1 MVTARGVTPDPV
13 VGDSRSTSYPNSSA
27 RSVVLWRSTPA
38 AARWSGTRSPIMCR
52 ARSVRALASRV
63 HPPFWDRRSSWM
75 AVRRCLVT
83 EPVSSSV
90 VMVFSGHDGHCTG
103 EPQQCGHLHAAVGP
117 GEGELAQL
125 LDYVAGM
132 THGGATHSAPRTTP
146 TAIHLRVRAPASQE
160 GGTAPPAPTCA
171 PFAPL
176 RRGCPRCSGPASTI
190 MRMPRLPEPV
200 FFGAGW
206 RRAVGGCH
214 RDRAL
219 CLRRTVLGVALAQR
233 AGVPPTA
240 RAMNR

>member
-1 MVTARGVTPDPV
+1 M
-13 VGDSRSTSYPNSSA
+13 
-27 RSVVLWRSTPA
+27 
-38 AARWSGTRSPIMCR
+38 MCR

-63 HPPFWDRRSSWM
+63 HPPFWESHSSWM

-176 RRGCPRCSGPASTI
+176 RRGCPRCSGAASTI

-200 FFGAGW
+200 FFGAGC

-240 RAMNR
+240 RAMNRQQEDDRSVDARRAGGGGGVRCRVGAGYGSVCWVVVIG

>member
-1 MVTARGVTPDPV
+1 M
-13 VGDSRSTSYPNSSA
+13 
-27 RSVVLWRSTPA
+27 
-38 AARWSGTRSPIMCR
+38 MCR

-63 HPPFWDRRSSWM
+63 HPPFWESHSSWM

-132 THGGATHSAPRTTP
+132 THGGTTHSAPRTTP
-146 TAIHLRVRAPASQE
+146 TAIHLRVRAPASQA
-160 GGTAPPAPTCA
+160 GGTAPSAPTYA

-176 RRGCPRCSGPASTI
+176 RRGCPGAAGRRARSCGC
-190 MRMPRLPEPV
+190 PV
-200 FFGAGW
+200 CRSRFSSAPGGAGLL
-206 RRAVGGCH
+206 GGAIATGRCVCVAQCGGWPL
-214 RDRAL
+214 RSGGGAADREGDDS
-219 CLRRTVLGVALAQR
+219 T
-233 AGVPPTA
+233 AG
-240 RAMNR
+240 R

>member
-1 MVTARGVTPDPV
+1 M
-13 VGDSRSTSYPNSSA
+13 
-27 RSVVLWRSTPA
+27 
-38 AARWSGTRSPIMCR
+38 MCR
-52 ARSVRALASRV
+52 ARSVRAPASRV

-90 VMVFSGHDGHCTG
+90 VMVFGHDGHCTG

-146 TAIHLRVRAPASQE
+146 TAIHLRVRAPASRE
-160 GGTAPPAPTCA
+160 GGTAPSAPTYA

-206 RRAVGGCH
+206 RRAVGGAIATGRCVCV
-214 RDRAL
+214 AQ
-219 CLRRTVLGVALAQR
+219 CWGVALAQR

-240 RAMNR
+240 RAMIR